1 MKIIL
6 QIFIVLLFF
15 GCTNVNKIH
24 KNQPLINLIV
34 DNNKYSIILKN
45 HFDKNFKSYGKH
57 VTKINVKMNLS
68 FNIGSALSNN
78 GSNNLTI
85 VNGRVDFQILNAL
98 KTEII
103 KSGSISSSINTG
115 SISSLYGIDENNNF
129 AKERLSKYLASKLYR
144 KILLH
149 INQSEN

>member
-1 MKIIL
+1 M
-6 QIFIVLLFF
+6 QIFIVSLFF
-15 GCTNVNKIH
+15 GCTNVNKIY

-57 VTKINVKMNLS
+57 LTKINVKMNLS

-85 VNGRVDFQILNAL
+85 VNGTVF
-98 KTEII
+98 
-103 KSGSISSSINTG
+103 
-115 SISSLYGIDENNNF
+115 
-129 AKERLSKYLASKLYR
+129 
-144 KILLH
+144 
-149 INQSEN
+149 